1 MNGTI
6 DPPPLPSPPAAEEPI
21 RLTIVATNDLHGWVH
36 PRTTVLRRGV
46 EVEEGGLAAFG
57 GYLRILRQENPGGVL
72 LLDGGDLF
80 QGTLAANITEGEVVI
95 DAYNHLGYTAAALG
109 NHEFDYG
116 PVGPQAIAGDPGS
129 DPFGALKARL
139 KQARFPILAVNLY
152 EAHSG
157 ARPAWLPNDGTAMVE
172 AKGLKIGILG
182 LITPSTPTTTNPV
195 NISTLRFGSL
205 IPETLAAA
213 KRLRE
218 RGADLVIGVA
228 HAGGRCTRHGDP
240 TDLSSCDL
248 ENGEIFELLRELP
261 AGVVDAMVA
270 GHTHSEIAHFV
281 NGIPVVETR
290 GLGRWFATLEL
301 TVDPKTRKVLPQHT
315 VIGRNVAICARVD
328 ARANTCDPRALR
340 GSQPQWAPATF
351 RGRRVVV
358 DEELERLIAPALTRV
373 AEQQRRRLG
382 LQVPSTMRR
391 EYEGESVLGSFLAD
405 SLRHMEN
412 ADVALLNSGG
422 LRADLPAGELEYGAF
437 HAVFP
442 FDNTV
447 ATITVT
453 GEELRRLLHVAY
465 GARKGVF
472 QVSGL
477 RVTLSRCP
485 GQARLRGVTLS
496 DGRAIDPD
504 KRYRVVLPDFL
515 ARGGDGFGPVLSSL
529 PPGRVDFGASRVLN
543 LRDSLVQWWQKRG
556 APLVAPSLG
565 RIQFSDGG
573 CNRAEPSSRR

>member
-1 MNGTI
+1 
-6 DPPPLPSPPAAEEPI
+6 
-21 RLTIVATNDLHGWVH
+21 
-36 PRTTVLRRGV
+36 
-46 EVEEGGLAAFG
+46 
-57 GYLRILRQENPGGVL
+57 
-72 LLDGGDLF
+72 
-80 QGTLAANITEGEVVI
+80 
-95 DAYNHLGYTAAALG
+95 
-109 NHEFDYG
+109 
-116 PVGPQAIAGDPGS
+116 
-129 DPFGALKARL
+129 
-139 KQARFPILAVNLY
+139 
-152 EAHSG
+152 
-157 ARPAWLPNDGTAMVE
+157 
-172 AKGLKIGILG
+172 
-182 LITPSTPTTTNPV
+182 
-195 NISTLRFGSL
+195 
-205 IPETLAAA
+205 
-213 KRLRE
+213 
-218 RGADLVIGVA
+218 
-228 HAGGRCTRHGDP
+228 
-240 TDLSSCDL
+240 
-248 ENGEIFELLRELP
+248 
-261 AGVVDAMVA
+261 
-270 GHTHSEIAHFV
+270 
-281 NGIPVVETR
+281 VVETR
-290 GLGRWFATLEL
+290 GLGRSFATLEL

-340 GSQPQWAPATF
+340 GSQPQWTPATF

-373 AEQQRRRLG
+373 AEQQRRKLG

-422 LRADLPAGELEYGAF
+422 LRADLPAGELVYGEF

-485 GQARLRGVTLS
+485 GQARLRGFTLS
-496 DGRAIDPD
+496 DGKAIDPD

-515 ARGGDGFGPVLSSL
+515 ARGGALVAEARCAAGCAFARAHPVFRWRLQPRRALQPSLSAALSDPLASLVRAGAHVRGVGGGGTHAVQGHPDDAFGGAGESA
-529 PPGRVDFGASRVLN
+529 GGARARAGASEAKVLG
-543 LRDSLVQWWQKRG
+543 V
-556 APLVAPSLG
+556 
-565 RIQFSDGG
+565 
-573 CNRAEPSSRR
+573 